1 MKALGGAPGQSQEH
15 LHLWAFP
22 PSSARS
28 LLLSPSSLCKNA
40 FRLFGAEAG
49 DWQGWAGLGCG
60 GGPRG

>member
-15 LHLWAFP
+15 LHLWAYPRP
-22 PSSARS
+22 PPPA
-28 LLLSPSSLCKNA
+28 SSLCKNA

-60 GGPRG
+60 GGPRR